1 MQSLGRT
8 LSVVP
13 STYNPNDMSVFP
25 DFLCTE
31 KPDLQKNGSD
41 ESLINSISSSEMM
54 LSDNEE
60 NVTTNSTSNDADDF
74 FASLDAEFEE
84 KRCQK
89 DPCCRLVHS
98 GYSIYEPSI
107 PNLYADSVDP
117 DQDRINDFM
126 LSSRQVHPLSAAFVN
141 CDACHKDN
149 GRAASTSESGS
160 KRVGDGR
167 RSLWSRER
175 CRKQN
180 ISQSRSTRG

>member
-13 STYNPNDMSVFP
+13 STYNPNDMSDFP

-74 FASLDAEFEE
+74 FASLTPSLRRNVARKILAADLFI
-84 KRCQK
+84 RVILSMSRVFPISMPILWIQIRIVLTTL
-89 DPCCRLVHS
+89 CCL
-98 GYSIYEPSI
+98 
-107 PNLYADSVDP
+107 
-117 DQDRINDFM
+117 
-126 LSSRQVHPLSAAFVN
+126 AA
-141 CDACHKDN
+141 
-149 GRAASTSESGS
+149 RYI
-160 KRVGDGR
+160 
-167 RSLWSRER
+167 L
-175 CRKQN
+175 
-180 ISQSRSTRG
+180 